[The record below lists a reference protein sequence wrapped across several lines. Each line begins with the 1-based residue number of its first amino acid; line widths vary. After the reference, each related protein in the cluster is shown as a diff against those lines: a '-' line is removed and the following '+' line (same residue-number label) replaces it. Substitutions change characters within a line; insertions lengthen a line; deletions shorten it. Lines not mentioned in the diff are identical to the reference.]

1 MGWLFGL
8 LAVVAI
14 LVLWLLARSPH
25 YSRIFGDDHVAE
37 FARGISDIKPV
48 VLANID
54 DEDAGKVSILLP
66 GDPRTI
72 RTSAGLFAI
81 YTIGKRG
88 GIYQHH
94 HLSLRDTQGYTAAA
108 VGTTFLVLA
117 ALVLGVEPKTLRIER
132 SENAVYHAEFEL
144 DEDGQRAFAGR
155 PPRSVTKDNARAL
168 HVEAMKAR
176 DLLGFEHIATGIRLH
191 R

>member
-25 YSRIFGDDHVAE
+25 YSRIFGDDHVVE

-54 DEDAGKVSILLP
+54 DEDAGVVSILLP
-66 GDPRTI
+66 GDARTF

-88 GIYQHH
+88 GTYQH

-117 ALVLGVEPKTLRIER
+117 ALVLGVEPVALRIGR

-155 PPRSVTKDNARAL
+155 PPRSVTKDDARAL

-176 DLLGFEHIATGIRLH
+176 DLLGFEHIATGIRFH